1 MDLVQVYIDKRN
13 ADLRSM
19 IKVYYDAGQEPPI
32 DLLARIAELERLES
46 KLMEYRDV
54 EEADA

>member
-1 MDLVQVYIDKRN
+1 MDLVQVYIDKRS

-19 IKVYYDAGQEPPI
+19 IMVYHNAGQEPPI

>member
-1 MDLVQVYIDKRN
+1 MGEGRINGLGTGIYRQKERRPAQHDQ
-13 ADLRSM
+13 
-19 IKVYYDAGQEPPI
+19 PI